1 MNRESITPLSF
12 IVELLNP
19 PMKHSVDGAH
29 KLFTELK
36 DVYANYNR
44 ITDNITEFSSVD
56 KNSQEVKKLI
66 IRNEKVIVLNDFTSA
81 TLESF
86 WKIASDV
93 IKKSVS
99 ILNIPLFFFRQY
111 TIRFTASPLKQKDS
125 RLFLGNDVCT
135 FTDEKLKPFGRPIH
149 GVGMRFV
156 LPPLKTAQKTE
167 QNEYNIRIESL
178 LRDTGKIFL
187 ENQARFLVPL
197 QLQGDYLPNIKAEI
211 DKTNG
216 FLKNNISEF
225 LEQYNKEN

>member
-19 PMKHSVDGAH
+19 PMKHSVDGMH

-44 ITDNITEFSSVD
+44 ITDNITEFSFVD
-56 KNSQEVKKLI
+56 KNSQEIKKLI
-66 IRNEKVIVLNDFTSA
+66 VRNEKIIILNDLTSV

-86 WKIASDV
+86 WKVASEV

-99 ILNIPLFFFRQY
+99 NLNIPLFFFRQY
-111 TIRFTASPLKQKDS
+111 TIRFTATPLKQEDS
-125 RLFLGNDVCT
+125 RIFLGNDVCVLS
-135 FTDEKLKPFGRPIH
+135 DEKLKPFGRPIH

-156 LPPLKTAQKTE
+156 LPPSQTE

-178 LRDTGKIFL
+178 LIETGKIFL
-187 ENQARFLVPL
+187 ENQARFLIPL

-211 DKTNG
+211 DKTYA

-225 LEQYNKEN
+225 LEQYNKKD